1 MLEIKSELV
10 SEEEEE
16 ENEPTAGDLQ
26 QQQQPQHEEQQPQR
40 QNVTYIIAHGP
51 NGILTIPTYSR

>member
-16 ENEPTAGDLQ
+16 ENDPASGDL

>member
-16 ENEPTAGDLQ
+16 ENEPTAADL